1 MSDAKEVTEMR
12 EQADKTMKLANTT
25 ITEASILQVLKPH
38 QAKLNKEELIGALE
52 AELLKAVDRKISVD
66 DLFEPI
72 QRKITEV
79 NGT

>member
-12 EQADKTMKLANTT
+12 EKADKAMKLANAT

-38 QAKLNKEELIGALE
+38 QTKLSKEELIGALE

>member
-25 ITEASILQVLKPH
+25 ITEASILQVLKP

>member
-1 MSDAKEVTEMR
+1 MSDAKEVTDMR

-52 AELLKAVDRKISVD
+52 AELLKAVDRTISVD

>member
-12 EQADKTMKLANTT
+12 EKADKAMKLANAT